1 MESEVRGFEEPPRSG
16 HKLLDMITSTCAL
29 VISAISI
36 YMAYDNGRDMQ
47 RLVHANSWPV
57 LTLNSSNSGGRS
69 SDGSLQLSLSF
80 GLRNAGIGPARIHS
94 FEFLVDKVPV
104 RGPWPYTLVAA
115 CCPDLWKKA
124 LADAGGKDY
133 KAVGDEFTWPIA
145 GTFLSPGEGASA
157 LGWPR
162 SEANA
167 AIWDAVDE
175 ARKQG
180 RIATRA
186 CYCSVFDECWVA
198 EPGTFPPRSVSR
210 CK

>member
-16 HKLLDMITSTCAL
+16 HKLLDMVTSTCAL

-57 LTLNSSNSGGRS
+57 LTLGSGN
-69 SDGSLQLSLSF
+69 SDGGKMSMSF
-80 GLRNAGIGPARIHS
+80 GVRNGGIGPARIHS
-94 FEFLVDKVPV
+94 FEFLVDGAPV
-104 RGPWPYTLVAA
+104 KGPPPYTLAQA
-115 CCPDLWKKA
+115 CCPEAWKKA
-124 LADAGGKDY
+124 LAAADGKDY
-133 KAVGDEFTWPIA
+133 KAVDGEYTSRVSQ
-145 GTFLSPGEGASA
+145 TFLSPGESKDA
-157 LGWPR
+157 LTWPR
-162 SEANA
+162 TETNGAL
-167 AIWDAVDE
+167 WDAVDE
-175 ARKQG
+175 ARKRG
-180 RIATRA
+180 RIATRT